1 MLIVKPSFVQ
11 HPGDKG
17 RKLPIYAC
25 HVQPGESKRIATGGQ
40 DCKVRIWSTAPIL
53 DDSSSDCDK
62 LLATLS
68 NHTGAVLSVRWSQTG
83 TLLATGADD
92 STVVVWCADTSRPAD
107 QRRDNLIQGGAGN
120 VESWRAIKV
129 LFGHDSDVADL
140 AWSPSNEYLAS
151 CGLDSLVFIWDGK
164 TFDKLKKLE
173 AHQGFV
179 KGITWDPVGKYLA
192 TQSDDKT
199 VKIWRTSDWVVE
211 REITE
216 PFAQASSTTFFRR
229 LSWSPDGSCIA
240 MANGENGN
248 VPVSPIVNR
257 DTWIS
262 DVSLVGHQA
271 PIEVAAFNPVT
282 FEIEIPDEEGEE
294 GATKRVVSS
303 VCAIAGQ
310 DRSVSIWWTAR
321 PFSAASALDV
331 FQHTVLD
338 LSWSSDGYTLYACS
352 YDGTV
357 SAFTFSSVEFGIPVS
372 TEQTELALSKYG
384 FQKVKQA
391 VAESTTQLF
400 LEEQY
405 RNQQNNIGGLAGA
418 SIGGYSSAQT
428 SVGMPNIAEQVNV
441 IQMGKQRE
449 SRTKDGKRRITPVL
463 IRSASSPQ
471 KHATITIGA
480 KALAPQSHGLNNGK
494 GIPMVDISTAAGKRK
509 APDSSETDQS
519 ASGTV
524 YVLPAYTSVSPP
536 SRLLAM
542 PTVKPKTLTV
552 VKTGP
557 TPLNLE
563 CVNADATKQGGATI
577 TGSRAGVSQFITTL
591 NAPTI
596 LIAGGDDYWVAAC
609 LDATLNVFSA
619 AGRRMLPPFVLPS
632 PASYLSVNG
641 AYLMAILTT
650 STVFLWDILRETN
663 LLSNEPVTPLLAN
676 ASNNTP
682 NSLTLSNAFVRADG
696 KPMISTSNGDVFVYH
711 YGMKCWM
718 NVRGF
723 DSDQRVSSAV
733 VTGEMVNPAGFKIP
747 AVGVLGKITALIDH
761 AELGMACSTVLELAS
776 DYKQWLILYARK
788 LSDDGEVA
796 KAKELCDELLGEL
809 SASGENSNIL
819 GMQKRA
825 LLKEILPILATN
837 RDLQRIVASY
847 HEFLSS

>member
-1 MLIVKPSFVQ
+1 

-25 HVQPGESKRIATGGQ
+25 HVQPGEGKRIATGGQ

-92 STVVVWCADTSRPAD
+92 STIVVC
-107 QRRDNLIQGGAGN
+107 
-120 VESWRAIKV
+120 
-129 LFGHDSDVADL
+129 
-140 AWSPSNEYLAS
+140 
-151 CGLDSLVFIWDGK
+151 LVFIWDGK

-173 AHQGFV
+173 AHRGFV

-199 VKIWRTSDWVVE
+199 VKIRRTSDWVVE
-211 REITE
+211 REITK
-216 PFAQASSTTFFRR
+216 PFTQASSTTFFRR

-282 FEIEIPDEEGEE
+282 FEIEIPDEDGEE
-294 GATKRVVSS
+294 GETRRVVSS

-357 SAFTFSSVEFGIPVS
+357 SSFTFSSVEFGIPVS

-405 RNQQNNIGGLAGA
+405 RNQQSNIGV
-418 SIGGYSSAQT
+418 T
-428 SVGMPNIAEQVNV
+428 
-441 IQMGKQRE
+441 
-449 SRTKDGKRRITPVL
+449 
-463 IRSASSPQ
+463 
-471 KHATITIGA
+471 
-480 KALAPQSHGLNNGK
+480 
-494 GIPMVDISTAAGKRK
+494 
-509 APDSSETDQS
+509 TD
-519 ASGTV
+519 
-524 YVLPAYTSVSPP
+524 
-536 SRLLAM
+536 
-542 PTVKPKTLTV
+542 K
-552 VKTGP
+552 
-557 TPLNLE
+557 
-563 CVNADATKQGGATI
+563 
-577 TGSRAGVSQFITTL
+577 
-591 NAPTI
+591 
-596 LIAGGDDYWVAAC
+596 
-609 LDATLNVFSA
+609 
-619 AGRRMLPPFVLPS
+619 
-632 PASYLSVNG
+632 
-641 AYLMAILTT
+641 
-650 STVFLWDILRETN
+650 
-663 LLSNEPVTPLLAN
+663 
-676 ASNNTP
+676 
-682 NSLTLSNAFVRADG
+682 
-696 KPMISTSNGDVFVYH
+696 
-711 YGMKCWM
+711 
-718 NVRGF
+718 
-723 DSDQRVSSAV
+723 
-733 VTGEMVNPAGFKIP
+733 
-747 AVGVLGKITALIDH
+747 
-761 AELGMACSTVLELAS
+761 
-776 DYKQWLILYARK
+776 
-788 LSDDGEVA
+788 
-796 KAKELCDELLGEL
+796 
-809 SASGENSNIL
+809 
-819 GMQKRA
+819 
-825 LLKEILPILATN
+825 
-837 RDLQRIVASY
+837 
-847 HEFLSS
+847 